1 MCEKTLGG
9 CPCQLRGQTEGWG
22 TANGKGEG
30 RAKGI
35 KPQKRPVVL
44 MNRRPFTDEGD
55 FLFLG

>member
-1 MCEKTLGG
+1 MCENPLGG
-9 CPCQLRGQTEGWG
+9 RPCQLRGQTEGWG

-35 KPQKRPVVL
+35 KPQKRLVVL